1 MLVVKPGVTD
11 VQIQQLCH
19 VAKNGCKWV
28 GNPSHGGVP
37 FFEVRA
43 TESDLEV
50 VIKSGRGA
58 VKYIEPDQPMYEVPE
73 LSADDAEASLW
84 GLERIGAYQRTS
96 TGQGVSVF
104 VLDTGVRA
112 THRDFGGRAIPTI
125 DLSDGSVVECD
136 GALTCAADTRGHGTH
151 CAGSAGGATYGVAPG
166 ATVRSAKVHPASGW
180 GHFGSTIAALNWIAT
195 SGIRPAVASI
205 SLQGS
210 FQQAM
215 TDAVDAATRAGVSV
229 VVAAGNAGSDACT
242 STPSHVP
249 SAITVG
255 STDSRDS
262 RSSFSNWGRCVNI
275 WAPGSSILSAG
286 HDSDTSAKTMSG
298 TSMSCP
304 YVSGGA
310 ALVLQE
316 NPKTP
321 KPHPPFFDFKLS
333 NVKI

>member
-1 MLVVKPGVTD
+1 MVEFHFSRCAQV
-11 VQIQQLCH
+11 
-19 VAKNGCKWV
+19 
-28 GNPSHGGVP
+28 
-37 FFEVRA
+37 FEVRA

-166 ATVRSAKVHPASGW
+166 ATVRSAKV
-180 GHFGSTIAALNWIAT
+180 LCD
-195 SGIRPAVASI
+195 
-205 SLQGS
+205 QGS
-210 FQQAM
+210 
-215 TDAVDAATRAGVSV
+215 
-229 VVAAGNAGSDACT
+229 
-242 STPSHVP
+242 
-249 SAITVG
+249 
-255 STDSRDS
+255 DSWS
-262 RSSFSNWGRCVNI
+262 WS
-275 WAPGSSILSAG
+275 
-286 HDSDTSAKTMSG
+286 
-298 TSMSCP
+298 
-304 YVSGGA
+304 YGA
-310 ALVLQE
+310 LDWLAQ
-316 NPKTP
+316 
-321 KPHPPFFDFKLS
+321 S
-333 NVKI
+333 